1 MALPQQ
7 QWLGG
12 GGGGT
17 FPQSLL
23 LERHAAGLSA
33 RVGEGRLHLRVVQR
47 GAAEAAASRDRLTEE
62 LMVARRRSRVA
73 AAARKDSEG
82 ALEAA
87 EATRQAAQKD
97 AVGLRRTLA
106 RLQVKQETI
115 VKEVKKEK
123 VVVEEVEDALSD
135 VRVQEASLR
144 QSVVGLQEVGETLRR
159 RAELERQKRLMLKAS
174 ARIKLQRV
182 EDDMDALRS
191 AAEECNSETEVMH
204 RSVAESEARAQA
216 AEADLVR
223 SRAELRTLEEI
234 ISEQL
239 LEKSRL
245 QFEFTCL
252 QRAQEDLR
260 KELEAMNAEAAEH
273 GRQKC
278 AAQKVWCSTYMEK
291 ASAKSDRVRMLDQDY
306 CVASDESHLFELCV
320 LAQCHS
326 EFQKQDKGSPKAIK
340 RLKVVPCDIVVLD
353 FDTEMIP
360 WAPHRVLTLVV
371 TGHHDLKLHTNRES
385 RQCLGRQGER

>member
-252 QRAQEDLR
+252 QRAQALEVQSKTATKGKWFVTGWQSQGVVCDAAVQEDLR

-291 ASAKSDRVRMLDQDY
+291 ASAKSDRVRMLDQDIL
-306 CVASDESHLFELCV
+306 VA
-320 LAQCHS
+320 
-326 EFQKQDKGSPKAIK
+326 
-340 RLKVVPCDIVVLD
+340 
-353 FDTEMIP
+353 
-360 WAPHRVLTLVV
+360 
-371 TGHHDLKLHTNRES
+371 
-385 RQCLGRQGER
+385 